1 MKRALFTI
9 LTVLIGVGIVAGSV
23 ALLSSAQAEP
33 APLEAKLDG
42 TTVATADGDL
52 PHATLELAVY
62 PEPGSIPGPPEGVDL
77 FGTDQGWPFW
87 WPSTTLRLPA
97 NSVITVTVKQYDGST
112 TPWNSYWAE
121 VHGTLDGMA
130 TYNGKPQPAI
140 KPADVAHT
148 FTIHQYPESTQE
160 YFFVSVPMLAVPNNA
175 KNEANGY
182 PAPEVIEFSFR
193 TPKTPGRYIW
203 NCEDPCGQG
212 YQDFGGVMSERGWMS
227 GEVQVF

>member
-1 MKRALFTI
+1 MKRVLFTL
-9 LTVLIGVGIVAGSV
+9 LTVIIGVGIVAGSV

-33 APLEAKLDG
+33 APLEATLDG
-42 TTVATADGDL
+42 TMVATADGAL
-52 PHATLELAVY
+52 PHATLDLSVY
-62 PEPGSIPGPPEGVDL
+62 PQPGSVPGPPEGIDL
-77 FGTDQGWPFW
+77 FATKQGWPFW

-97 NSVITVTVKQYDGST
+97 NAVITVTVHQYDSST
-112 TPWNSYWAE
+112 TPWNPYWAD
-121 VHGTLDGMA
+121 VHGTVDGTA
-130 TYNGKPQPAI
+130 TYNGKAQTGI

-182 PAPEVIEFSFR
+182 PAPQVIQFSFR

-212 YQDFGGVMSERGWMS
+212 YQDFGGVMSERGWMA